1 MPNSKTAKS
10 PARKAPSGRK
20 PAAKKPAASKTPTK
34 PRSKSE
40 AEPTTAES
48 LTEFA
53 RKRPGLVVGGAIFAG
68 LVVGAL
74 MPRGAGRKIV
84 RGVASAA
91 AISSEAGLTIA
102 RQAREKTLHAA
113 DEAGEQLRDIEG
125 RASETARRIG
135 RSTVAAAGTAR
146 HTALDLVRTG
156 LNLLATLKR

>member
-10 PARKAPSGRK
+10 PARKASSGRK
-20 PAAKKPAASKTPTK
+20 PAAKKPAASKSPAK
-34 PRSKSE
+34 PRKSE
-40 AEPTTAES
+40 SEPTTAES

-74 MPRGAGRKIV
+74 MPRGTGRKIV

-91 AISSEAGLTIA
+91 ALSSEAGLTLA

-113 DEAGEQLRDIEG
+113 DEAGEQLRDLEG

-135 RSTVAAAGTAR
+135 RTTAAAAGTAR

-156 LNLLATLKR
+156 LNLLATLNR